1 LLQFLLKHPHRYFS
15 VAQILAQAWANPSL
29 FPEEV
34 RTYIRRLRKLMVALQ
49 VPCDIVNQ
57 PQRGYCL
64 RFRED
69 EERPAIIEPPAY
81 LRQRGGAME
90 KSQTKPRSRQ
100 GDKLPRVLVVDANAG
115 YRSVI
120 SHVVEL
126 AGGEFES
133 VAEFDAARRQIERP
147 RKFDLVILGMSADAR
162 VSPKQ
167 LGELRAAAGCPF
179 ILLDESSDEAGETL
193 ETYEA
198 GASQIMPKPF
208 VPDALIGAIK
218 AELRGPDLASVVAI
232 ATKIELEGL
241 VFDAKQRTVTSAND
255 TVSLTK
261 REWQLP

>member
-1 LLQFLLKHPHRYFS
+1 
-15 VAQILAQAWANPSL
+15 
-29 FPEEV
+29 
-34 RTYIRRLRKLMVALQ
+34 
-49 VPCDIVNQ
+49 
-57 PQRGYCL
+57 
-64 RFRED
+64 
-69 EERPAIIEPPAY
+69 
-81 LRQRGGAME
+81 ME

-100 GDKLPRVLVVDANAG
+100 RAKLPRVLVVDANAG

-147 RKFDLVILGMSADAR
+147 RKFDLVILGMSADSR

-167 LGELRAAAGCPF
+167 FGELRAAAGSPF

-198 GASQIMPKPF
+198 GASQVMPKPF

-218 AELRGPDLASVVAI
+218 AVLRGPDLGSVVAI

-241 VFDAKQRTVTSAND
+241 VFDAKQRTVKSANA

-261 REWQLP
+261 REWQLLSFFLTNPNQFFSAEEVVLPAWGPDASIEQFRTYVTRLRQKLLPYKGVCEVVNEKGRGYRLQLQPPKLPPN

>member
-1 LLQFLLKHPHRYFS
+1 
-15 VAQILAQAWANPSL
+15 
-29 FPEEV
+29 
-34 RTYIRRLRKLMVALQ
+34 
-49 VPCDIVNQ
+49 
-57 PQRGYCL
+57 
-64 RFRED
+64 
-69 EERPAIIEPPAY
+69 
-81 LRQRGGAME
+81 ME

-147 RKFDLVILGMSADAR
+147 RKFDLVILGMSADSR

-198 GASQIMPKPF
+198 GASQVMPKPF

-241 VFDAKQRTVTSAND
+241 VFDAKQRTVKSANA

-261 REWQLP
+261 REWQLLSFFLTNPNQFFSAEEVVLPAWGPDASIEQFRTYVTRLRQKLLPFKGVCEVVNEKGRGYRLQLQQPKLPPN

>member
-1 LLQFLLKHPHRYFS
+1 
-15 VAQILAQAWANPSL
+15 
-29 FPEEV
+29 
-34 RTYIRRLRKLMVALQ
+34 
-49 VPCDIVNQ
+49 
-57 PQRGYCL
+57 
-64 RFRED
+64 
-69 EERPAIIEPPAY
+69 
-81 LRQRGGAME
+81 ME
-90 KSQTKPRSRQ
+90 KSQTKSRSRQ
-100 GDKLPRVLVVDANAG
+100 RDKLPRVLVVDANAG

-147 RKFDLVILGMSADAR
+147 RKFDLVILGMSADSR

-167 LGELRAAAGCPF
+167 LGELRAAAGSPF

-198 GASQIMPKPF
+198 GASQVMPKPF

-218 AELRGPDLASVVAI
+218 AELRGTDLASVVAI

-241 VFDAKQRTVTSAND
+241 VFDAKQRTVKSATA

-261 REWQLP
+261 REWQLLSFFLTNPNQFFSAEEVVLPAWGPDASIEQFRTYVTRLRQKLLPYKGVCEVVNEKGRGYRLQLQQPKLPPN